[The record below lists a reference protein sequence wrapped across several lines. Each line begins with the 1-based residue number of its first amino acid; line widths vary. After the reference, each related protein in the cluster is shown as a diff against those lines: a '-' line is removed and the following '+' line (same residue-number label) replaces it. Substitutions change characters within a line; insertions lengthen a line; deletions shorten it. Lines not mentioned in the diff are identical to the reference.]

1 MVMTALL
8 KLSTRFSTAT
18 KRVARLIKTFKQ
30 SLGLE
35 LQQRSC
41 EYSMVLSD
49 QFTDIRPAVLA
60 PMPLATPKTTN
71 QASVSVTAVTD
82 QMGDSDLIGA
92 SSPAPTEAATTD
104 LLGDIFGLGN
114 DSPAPAA

>member
-18 KRVARLIKTFKQ
+18 KRVARLIKTFKH

-60 PMPLATPKTTN
+60 PMPLATPKTTA
-71 QASVSVTAVTD
+71 QASVSVTEVSSQVSGGLD
-82 QMGDSDLIGA
+82 PIGGA
-92 SSPAPTEAATTD
+92 SPPAAEASTTD
-104 LLGDIFGLGN
+104 LLGD
-114 DSPAPAA
+114 